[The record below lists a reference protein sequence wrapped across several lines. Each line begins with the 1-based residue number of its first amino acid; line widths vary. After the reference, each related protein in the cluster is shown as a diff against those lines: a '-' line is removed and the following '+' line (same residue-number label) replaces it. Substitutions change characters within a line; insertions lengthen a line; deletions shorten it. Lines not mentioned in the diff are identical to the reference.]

1 MNARAAAAWSAAAIV
16 IVVAGNNPVYR
27 ILVALAALN
36 LLVAWRRP
44 GRSLRGL
51 LGLVLS
57 AGVFS
62 IALNL
67 LLSHGGT
74 HVFAHLPTWL
84 PGVGGPMSLE
94 SAAFGLGAATGVSSA
109 ALAVAPLSA
118 ILEPHQLIDALPG
131 PLQRTGAALAGSLN
145 LVPGIARSF
154 VGVRE
159 AQRLRGVSGARAGA
173 RGVLVPVLLTAM
185 ESSVELA
192 EAMEA
197 RGYGSGPR
205 TRFRPERWSSH
216 DVVTIAAAVLGATAF
231 LAGRAT
237 GAAQDWYPFPTL
249 VAPLVSITMVGACAL
264 LLVPSLLS
272 RPPEQP

>member
-1 MNARAAAAWSAAAIV
+1 VNARAAAAWSAAAVV

-36 LLVAWRRP
+36 LLVVWRRP
-44 GRSLRGL
+44 GRSFRGL
-51 LGLVLS
+51 VVLVLS

-67 LLSHGGT
+67 LLSHGGA
-74 HVFAHLPTWL
+74 HVVAHLPRWL
-84 PGVGGPMSLE
+84 PGIGGPLSLE
-94 SAAFGLGAATGVSSA
+94 SAAFGFGAATGVGAA

-118 ILEPHQLIDALPG
+118 VLEPHQLIDALPG

-154 VGVRE
+154 VGVHE
-159 AQRLRGVSGARAGA
+159 AQRLRGVTGPRAGT

-205 TRFRPERWSSH
+205 TRFRPERWSRS
-216 DVVTIAAAVLGATAF
+216 DIATIALAVVGATAF

-237 GAAQDWYPFPTL
+237 GLAQDWYPFPTII
-249 VAPLVSITMVGACAL
+249 APSVSMAMVGACAL
-264 LLVPSLLS
+264 LLAPSLMP
-272 RPPEQP
+272 RGQAEI